1 MKTISQSSF
10 AFTAVLLVVASTMYF
25 LGSRGLLNLPS
36 FSDNLNSGVVWGPAS
51 NRAVQA
57 SIEASKILT
66 LAEARQRL
74 LDLLAGHPLP
84 AGTDAKWAFGHLVAK
99 INPAD
104 IPALLDALKDLPG
117 SKDKDMLLEMMLNK
131 LWTKDPE
138 TALAQIGKLT
148 DPELR
153 KLTITNSLETL
164 SNRNPQLA
172 YAELM
177 KLPAGE
183 GQSAYAFIFAALAQ
197 ANPAQAAADAAS
209 LPPGAARESALRNV
223 GGTLAKTNPQAAL
236 EWAQGLPAGDSSVLT
251 TVFAEVVRTDPQF
264 AAANLAVLPD
274 DASRNQA
281 IVGIAVSQA
290 VGPSKDPAAAL
301 TWLGQVATADT
312 YNQAVAAIVSDL
324 SRPQVVNSI
333 NANGNPVSTWSP
345 YTQDLPTAV
354 ALLAN
359 ITDPTV
365 RATAITTLANNWSL
379 TNVQDALTWAQ
390 TLPAPAATLNSIVS
404 SWAKTDPNAA
414 LAFVQNSADPSAYLS
429 SAPALAKAVAAS
441 DPQDALAFAENLP
454 TGSMKTQSLNNVLA
468 TEAQTDFTDAWN
480 SAVNL
485 PPSKSQN
492 VVMANLVGVEA
503 TQDPTQAAALLDQFS
518 DPATQLTAA
527 GNLSATWVKLD
538 PQAFTVWLTGLPAGD
553 VRDTAIAKLAA
564 SSQAQKNPAGVLQW
578 VNTVS
583 NPQIKATLLQKLA
596 PAQTGGN

>member
-1 MKTISQSSF
+1 LALNNNLHDEGQNSTIALAAYQELAKRDPAQALSQLAQMAPGSLQQAAYRDVFRVLGRSLNP
-10 AFTAVLLVVASTMYF
+10 AQVQSAVNDLPPGPQHDAAL
-25 LGSRGLLNLPS
+25 RGLVAGWSTVDPQDALNFVINLPS
-36 FSDNLNSGVVWGPAS
+36 GNAALLQSTLLN
-51 NRAVQA
+51 
-57 SIEASKILT
+57 
-66 LAEARQRL
+66 
-74 LDLLAGHPLP
+74 
-84 AGTDAKWAFGHLVAK
+84 VAMS
-99 INPAD
+99 AQQ
-104 IPALLDALKDLPG
+104 PALAAQFVNPIQ
-117 SKDKDMLLEMMLNK
+117 
-131 LWTKDPE
+131 DP
-138 TALAQIGKLT
+138 
-148 DPELR
+148 
-153 KLTITNSLETL
+153 
-164 SNRNPQLA
+164 
-172 YAELM
+172 
-177 KLPAGE
+177 
-183 GQSAYAFIFAALAQ
+183 AAR
-197 ANPAQAAADAAS
+197 DAAIAAIA
-209 LPPGAARESALRNV
+209 PIWGA
-223 GGTLAKTNPQAAL
+223 
-236 EWAQGLPAGDSSVLT
+236 
-251 TVFAEVVRTDPQF
+251 
-264 AAANLAVLPD
+264 
-274 DASRNQA
+274 
-281 IVGIAVSQA
+281 
-290 VGPSKDPAAAL
+290 GPNKDPAAAL
-301 TWLGQVATADT
+301 DWLSQVATGDT
-312 YNQAVAAIVSDL
+312 YDQAVSSVFTYLSKQDPATAAS
-324 SRPQVVNSI
+324 
-333 NANGNPVSTWSP
+333 
-345 YTQDLPTAV
+345 
-354 ALLAN
+354 LLN
-359 ITDPTV
+359 KVTDPAAQQQV
-365 RATAITTLANNWSL
+365 ITMVANSWGS
-379 TNVQDALTWAQ
+379 TDPQAALTWAQ